1 MTKIFDRLKKAFD
14 SEDSIHE
21 RELELLE
28 LIAKYEKKL
37 EKEAN
42 SDKWK
47 EIAKTIQKLKKEIQ
61 DLHENDPAKLKYR
74 LEELNK
80 ELADEETKNSEAKTI
95 KNYFQYIVEKNL
107 SCMQKTSAEDLKN
120 LVEYSSI
127 DFDMIYE
134 KIVPKDYSY
143 DNNYLDAIE
152 NLYDLLED
160 EFKII
165 TQQTPNY
172 LLTANDILQLKSGNQ
187 ADIAIFVCAMMHKL
201 GDFNAKVVVALLD
214 DFTTIHFVQTKYKY
228 RTLIFDFYNSQ
239 KYNDYLDYDNKIWEL
254 YKPEDK
260 TIREIKFSFNKFN
273 YDEE

>member
-28 LIAKYEKKL
+28 LIAKFEKKL
-37 EKEAN
+37 EKESN

-61 DLHENDPAKLKYR
+61 DLHENDPAKLKFR

-120 LVEYSSI
+120 LLEYSSI
-127 DFDMIYE
+127 DFDMVYE

-143 DNNYLDAIE
+143 DENYLDAIE
-152 NLYDLLED
+152 NLYDLLEE

-187 ADIAIFVCAMMHKL
+187 ADIAIVVCAMMHKL

-214 DFTTIHFVQTKYKY
+214 DFTTLHFVQTKYKY

-239 KYNDYLDYDNKIWEL
+239 KYNDYLDYDNKIWEN
-254 YKPEDK
+254 YKPENK

-273 YDEE
+273 YEE